1 MLVFLCYQET
11 SSSLVSRL
19 FNFGNYG
26 VHLVVT
32 VLNLGNLQID
42 ITKYIYRTTLL
53 LFSLQ
58 CFCHIRFDMHH
69 FNVYV
74 MSSTLL

>member
-53 LFSLQ
+53 
-58 CFCHIRFDMHH
+58 
-69 FNVYV
+69 YV
-74 MSSTLL
+74 SVIFVLICITSTST